1 MTSASVGKKNA
12 IWSFQAIRF
21 SKAQLY
27 ISTILGNSFVGI
39 AGILF
44 YEYTAELAFPVPEG
58 VVGGFITCFNNLLGV
73 FFYSVFF
80 IPNITFTW

>member
-1 MTSASVGKKNA
+1 VE
-12 IWSFQAIRF
+12 
-21 SKAQLY
+21 LY
-27 ISTILGNSFVGI
+27 ISTILGTGLVGI

-44 YEYTAELAFPVPEG
+44 FEYTAELAYPAPEG

-80 IPNITFTW
+80 IPNMTFTW

>member
-1 MTSASVGKKNA
+1 M
-12 IWSFQAIRF
+12 IPY
-21 SKAQLY
+21 SKLQLY
-27 ISTILGNSFVGI
+27 ISTILGTGQVGI

-44 YEYTAELAFPVPEG
+44 FEYTAELAYPAPEG

-73 FFYSVFF
+73 VFYSVFF